1 MKKYGLLCLLFL
13 FLFGS
18 SSLFAQMYYQE
29 GRQLC
34 CGDSLLAGNAL
45 ALEINPSQLGR
56 VQKQKQSLRFLQF
69 GANFYS
75 NDLSLGELLTFA
87 FSEDSLSRSIQN
99 ELLQAETEQPFLFN
113 GNIDLTWLSFS
124 IASSKAGG
132 FAFRLKDRVNSYAS
146 LPTDLLGLLI
156 LGDNAP
162 VYQQSTPEQLQ
173 SVANGSRMF
182 YSHIR
187 EASLGYGRKL
197 YSTAAFSLY
206 VGATIKKYWGVG
218 YFNTQI
224 ENNQI
229 SGLSSF
235 SEFYQINYGTLDLSQ
250 DFRSFQRQFLSSTGG
265 GLGFDFGLTAELGK
279 SFQLS
284 ASVMDMGRIRWEEKI
299 ISSRADFGQYIQR
312 IDDGIIQTLNFDQEL
327 GQLYESFRFE
337 EGLPFDVALNTQL
350 RMNMSYLLKE
360 RLTMNADLLL
370 PLYSQADDILNYQ
383 PATYAGNLTYVLVPS
398 PLNLN
403 LSSGVFYSK
412 LYDFRVPLGI
422 SLNLGRGADFGIS
435 TTDLLTFFSKEK
447 DPFPGLSVT
456 GLTFLF

>member
-1 MKKYGLLCLLFL
+1 MKKFSSLCLF
-13 FLFGS
+13 FFFGS

-75 NDLSLGELLTFA
+75 NELNLGDLLTFA
-87 FSEDSLSRSIQN
+87 LSEDSLSQSIQE
-99 ELLQAETEQPFLFN
+99 ELLRSETNQPFLFN
-113 GNIDLTWLSFS
+113 GNLDLTWLSFS
-124 IASSKAGG
+124 IATPKAGG
-132 FAFRLKDRVNSYAS
+132 FAFRIKDRVNSYAS
-146 LPTDLLGLLI
+146 IPNDLLSLLI
-156 LGDNAP
+156 IGRNAP
-162 VYQQSTPEQLQ
+162 VYQQSTPGQLL

-197 YSTAAFSLY
+197 FSTAAFSLY
-206 VGATIKKYWGVG
+206 GGATIKKYWGVG
-218 YFNTQI
+218 YFNTHI
-224 ENNQI
+224 ENNRI
-229 SGLSSF
+229 TGLSSF
-235 SEFYQINYGTLDLSQ
+235 SDFYQINYGNLDLNE

-265 GLGFDFGLTAELGK
+265 GLGLDFGLTAEFGNSL
-279 SFQLS
+279 LVS
-284 ASVMDMGRIRWEEKI
+284 ASVMDVGRIQWKEKV
-299 ISSRADFGQYIQR
+299 ISSRADFGQYVQSSE
-312 IDDGIIQTLNFDQEL
+312 DGTIQTLDFDQEL
-327 GQLYESFRFE
+327 GRLYEGFRFE
-337 EGLPFDVALNTQL
+337 EGLPFGVALNTQL
-350 RMNMSYLLKE
+350 RINMTYLLRD
-360 RLTMNADLLL
+360 RLTMNTDLLI
-370 PLYSQADDILNYQ
+370 PLRSQANEILNYQ
-383 PATYAGNLTYVLVPS
+383 PATYAANLSYVLIPS

-403 LSSGVFYSK
+403 LSSGLFYSD
-412 LYDFRVPLGI
+412 LYGLRVPFGF

-435 TTDLLTFFSKEK
+435 TTDLLTFFSGDK